1 MTALDVATVCAAIAM
16 FVFVMLL
23 LAGLAQWARH
33 DRYDVRRE
41 DD

>member
-1 MTALDVATVCAAIAM
+1 MTLLTVCAAIAM
-16 FVFVMLL
+16 FAFVMLL